1 MKGSDME
8 DNASGLHMTTLEEL
22 VAAMTVPSIADFRNM
37 QFIPSQAAQQSVMEQ
52 AKAAVEGAKGG
63 KPADMNSIVG
73 GDDEDE
79 DDDGGL
85 FG

>member
-1 MKGSDME
+1 
-8 DNASGLHMTTLEEL
+8 MT
-22 VAAMTVPSIADFRNM
+22 APSIADFRNM
-37 QFIPSQAAQQSVMEQ
+37 QFIPSQAAQQFVMEQ